1 MEKMDLTKSSFWN
14 DISCRVMVN
23 ERDPRAV
30 AEAEV
35 IQSWVNQESSLA
47 GHLLF
52 STSGS
57 SGASGGAKWVALS
70 REAILASARSVNAHL
85 NVSSED
91 RWLLA
96 LPTFHVGGMGIV
108 ARSYLSSSSVV
119 RYQKPWDAQAYSEVV
134 LDERVTLSS
143 LVPTQLVDL
152 VRVGARLGIAAPPS
166 LRAVLIGGGRLD
178 DVTYQQAMNLGWP
191 IVETYGMTETCSQ
204 VATARLGD
212 RALKLLPPWQA
223 KIDTRGR
230 LLLKGSPLLTGYVSI
245 EHGQVTF
252 SNPRKGGWF
261 QTGDIVAFL
270 EDTLSVI
277 GRADRC
283 VKVLGELVDLEEVTR
298 NLKADLRTD
307 MEVLVIPFDDVR
319 KGSSLIA
326 CTERQPMDEGEL
338 SLYNGQCHPLHR
350 IDRAIVVEKIP
361 RSALGKVQYAKLMT
375 QVAQQIKSP

>member
-1 MEKMDLTKSSFWN
+1 MEKMDLTESSFWS
-14 DISCRVMVN
+14 DPSCRVMVN

-57 SGASGGAKWVALS
+57 SGGAKWVALS
-70 REAILASARSVNAHL
+70 REAILASAQSVNTHL
-85 NVSSED
+85 NVSTED

-96 LPTFHVGGMGIV
+96 LPTFHVGGTGIV
-108 ARSYLSSSSVV
+108 ARSYLSSSSMV
-119 RYQKPWDAQAYSEVV
+119 RYQGPWSAASYLEV
-134 LDERVTLSS
+134 LNDEDVTLSS

-152 VRVGARLGIAAPPS
+152 VRLGVVAPPS

-178 DVTYQQAMNLGWP
+178 DVTYQQAMDLGWP
-191 IVETYGMTETCSQ
+191 VVETYGMTETCSQ
-204 VATARLGD
+204 VATASLGE
-212 RALKLLPPWQA
+212 RSLKLLPPWQA
-223 KIDTRGR
+223 KTDARGR
-230 LLLKGSPLLTGYVSI
+230 LMLKGAPLLTGYVSC

-252 SNPRKGGWF
+252 ADPRQGGWF
-261 QTGDIVAFL
+261 EAGDIVAL
-270 EDTLSVI
+270 HEDTLSVM

-307 MEVLVIPFDDVR
+307 MEVVVIPFDDVR
-319 KGSSLIA
+319 KGASLIA
-326 CTERQPMDEGEL
+326 CTEGQPIDEGRL
-338 SLYNGQCHPLHR
+338 SFYNSQCHPLHR
-350 IDRAIVVEKIP
+350 IDRTIAVEKIP
-361 RSALGKVQYAKLMT
+361 RSPLGKVQYGKLLT
-375 QVAQQIKSP
+375 QVAQQIESP